1 MNVYY
6 FRNKNHIRLV
16 EHLGTFRNK
25 YQLVPIYHFRNRYL
39 DGQKIIIK
47 PDGHFM
53 LVGGL
58 EHFLC
63 FHILGISSSQLTFI
77 CFRGVGI
84 QYVICGILTFCWVIM
99 FFPHIQ
105 MEHGEFGD
113 PRVTMAT
120 PMASE
125 TSRSVAGFN
134 KWLYVFKERV
144 SQAPSSWLLE
154 HLPMFI
160 GKSGTVNIAT
170 FMLVRYVWI
179 PTVCLWILHVC
190 R

>member
-1 MNVYY
+1 
-6 FRNKNHIRLV
+6 
-16 EHLGTFRNK
+16 
-25 YQLVPIYHFRNRYL
+25 
-39 DGQKIIIK
+39 
-47 PDGHFM
+47 
-53 LVGGL
+53 
-58 EHFLC
+58 
-63 FHILGISSSQLTFI
+63 
-77 CFRGVGI
+77 
-84 QYVICGILTFCWVIM
+84 
-99 FFPHIQ
+99 
-105 MEHGEFGD
+105 
-113 PRVTMAT
+113 MAT

>member
-58 EHFLC
+58 EHFFMFPYIGNFIIPTD
-63 FHILGISSSQLTFI
+63 FHMFQRGRYPVCDLWDFDFLLGDHVFSPYSNGTWGIWGSQDHHGYSNGFGNLKKCCWFQQMTMFLKNGFLKHQAVDCWNISPCSL
-77 CFRGVGI
+77 
-84 QYVICGILTFCWVIM
+84 
-99 FFPHIQ
+99 
-105 MEHGEFGD
+105 
-113 PRVTMAT
+113 
-120 PMASE
+120 
-125 TSRSVAGFN
+125 
-134 KWLYVFKERV
+134 V
-144 SQAPSSWLLE
+144 SQ
-154 HLPMFI
+154 
-160 GKSGTVNIAT
+160 VQ
-170 FMLVRYVWI
+170 
-179 PTVCLWILHVC
+179 
-190 R
+190 